1 LLYLFDV
8 DDTLRRAL
16 LFPAVGALAPWD
28 QRVLPGRAERLQA
41 LKAGGHRIG
50 AATNQA
56 AVAFGLVSE
65 SRMRQGLDEL
75 NRRLGGTLEWIGV
88 CPHHPRA
95 LLPRYRRQCDC
106 RKPRPDLLLQALA
119 YFAVPAAE
127 AVYIGDR
134 LTDEQ
139 AALAAGFQ
147 FVFADRFFGARALP
161 PGRGGGGAAGRA
173 R

>member
-1 LLYLFDV
+1 MLYLFDV

-16 LFPAVGALAPWD
+16 LFPAVGGLAPWD